1 MTKNKKILIIEDEK
15 PLAKALELKLTDIG
29 YEVTHAEDGES
40 ALQFL
45 KKEEFDLILA
55 DLVMP
60 KVDGFEVLHIIKER
74 SLKTPVLVLT
84 NLSQPE
90 DQEKVMDA
98 GAAGYF
104 VKADTPIATIVTH
117 IQQHLQQ

>member
-60 KVDGFEVLHIIKER
+60 KVDGFEVLHTIKER

-98 GAAGYF
+98 GAVGYF

-117 IQQHLQQ
+117 IQQHLQ